1 MHVWNAEE
9 TIIHFFC
16 TIFFLSQF
24 SFSNDIIKK
33 LLNKFQMLLKM
44 INISI
49 FISSFIFSW
58 TLDPKLA
65 NAIKQGTPWECGNCT
80 LFDGVR
86 NLVVKINKYK
96 CCEMKRCQLNI
107 GVR

>member
-9 TIIHFFC
+9 TIIPFVC
-16 TIFFLSQF
+16 IIFFLSQF
-24 SFSNDIIKK
+24 SFSNDIIHK
-33 LLNKFQMLLKM
+33 LLNKFKMLLKM
-44 INISI
+44 IKISI
-49 FISSFIFSW
+49 FISSFICSW

-65 NAIKQGTPWECGNCT
+65 NAIKQGTWECGNCT
-80 LFDGVR
+80 LFDGVC

-96 CCEMKRCQLNI
+96 CCEMERCQLNI